1 MDKFVIEGGTKLKG
15 TVPAS
20 GSKNAAL
27 PIMVAA
33 LLVSGKTT
41 LRHVPLLRDVN
52 TLSRLL
58 QMMGARIERKEDTL
72 LIDTRDLVSVE
83 APYDLVKTMR
93 ASIYVL
99 GPLLA
104 RARRARVSLPGG
116 CAWGPRPVDLHLK
129 GMEALG
135 AKITIDEGYVV
146 AECPK
151 GLHGAEIHLD
161 IASVGATG
169 NILMAAVGARG
180 RTVIRNAAREPEIPA
195 LADAL
200 VAMGAHIQGG
210 GTSEITIEG
219 DHSLKSATVD
229 NIPDRIEAG
238 TFLVGAAMT
247 QGDVTLTRCAPGHL
261 SALMAKL
268 REAGAEVTSEDDWV
282 RVRGPERPKA
292 VNVTTDF
299 YPGFPTDLQAQ
310 MMAMAAMSDGTSIIT
325 EQIYHDRFTHVA
337 ELNRLGARI
346 TLDNNVAVIEG
357 RQQLSGAHV
366 MATDLRASAAL
377 ILAGLAARGETHMSR
392 VYHID
397 RGYEHIEAKLA
408 ALGAVVRREQE
419 AIVV

>member
-1 MDKFVIEGGTKLKG
+1 
-15 TVPAS
+15 
-20 GSKNAAL
+20 
-27 PIMVAA
+27 
-33 LLVSGKTT
+33 
-41 LRHVPLLRDVN
+41 
-52 TLSRLL
+52 
-58 QMMGARIERKEDTL
+58 
-72 LIDTRDLVSVE
+72 
-83 APYDLVKTMR
+83 
-93 ASIYVL
+93 
-99 GPLLA
+99 
-104 RARRARVSLPGG
+104 
-116 CAWGPRPVDLHLK
+116 
-129 GMEALG
+129 
-135 AKITIDEGYVV
+135 
-146 AECPK
+146 
-151 GLHGAEIHLD
+151 
-161 IASVGATG
+161 
-169 NILMAAVGARG
+169 MAAVGAKG

-200 VAMGAHIQGG
+200 IQMGAKIHGG

-219 DHSLKSATVD
+219 EHPLKSAIVD

-247 QGDVTLTRCAPGHL
+247 HGDVTVTQCTPGHL
-261 SALMAKL
+261 NALMAKL

-310 MMAMAAMSDGTSIIT
+310 MMAMGAMSEGTSIIT
-325 EQIYHDRFTHVA
+325 EQIYTDRFTHVA

-346 TLDNNVAVIEG
+346 TLDHNVAVIEG
-357 RQQLSGAHV
+357 RQHLSGAHV

-419 AIVV
+419 ALVV

>member
-1 MDKFVIEGGTKLKG
+1 MDKFVIEGGAELKG
-15 TVPAS
+15 TVATS

-41 LRHVPLLRDVN
+41 LRHVPQLRDVG

-58 QMMGARIERKEDTL
+58 EMMGARIERQGDAL

-146 AECPK
+146 AECPR
-151 GLHGAEIHLD
+151 GLVGAEILLD

-169 NILMAAVGARG
+169 NILMAAVGAKG

-195 LADAL
+195 LAAAL
-200 VAMGAHIQGG
+200 VAMGARIEGA
-210 GTSEITIEG
+210 GTSEITIDG
-219 DHSLKSATVD
+219 NHPLRSTVVD

-247 QGDVTLTRCAPGHL
+247 HGDVTVTRCASGHL
-261 SALMAKL
+261 NALLSKL
-268 REAGAEVTSEDDWV
+268 KEAGADVTAEGDWV
-282 RVRGPERPKA
+282 RVRGPERPRA

-310 MMAMAAMSDGTSIIT
+310 MMAMASLAEGTSIIT
-325 EQIYHDRFTHVA
+325 EQIYRDRFTHVA
-337 ELNRLGARI
+337 ELNRLGAGI
-346 TLDNNVAVIEG
+346 TLDGNVAVIEG
-357 RQQLSGAHV
+357 RQELSGAHV

-377 ILAGLAARGETHMSR
+377 ILAGLAARGETHISR

-408 ALGAVVRREQE
+408 DLGAVVRREQE
-419 AIVV
+419 ALVV